1 MNRRDTFYPALGWSL
16 IVLCV
21 ALLIA
26 SLAAGIDDRPSPAA
40 SAATPT
46 PTASLLRQ
54 PVGTPV
60 APATA
65 VAILFPRVPSAA
77 AETPRPVPP
86 TAGLAA
92 AGLPLPAAAPLV
104 EPATVPGAESAEPAA
119 QPELTPDGV
128 TRQVRVP
135 ILMYHYVSWPPAG
148 ADRYRRDL
156 SVAPEQL
163 AEHLAY
169 LQREGY
175 QGITLYDLYNHLTSG
190 QPLPQKPVI
199 LTFDDGYRD
208 NYDNAFPLL
217 RQYGFPATFFVLT
230 EVTSQGVPDYMTWDQ
245 LREMAAAGMEVECHG
260 RVHDDLPEIPYD
272 RLVWQVLGC
281 REMIEAELGQRPRF
295 VAYPSGQFNEEVAAV
310 FASDHYWG
318 GISTQQG
325 TWHSSDNLFALKRL
339 RVRNTT
345 GVEQLARLLAYEE

>member
-1 MNRRDTFYPALGWSL
+1 L
-16 IVLCV
+16 IVLAITV
-21 ALLIA
+21 LITN
-26 SLAAGIDDRPSPAA
+26 LAASIADRTPAA
-40 SAATPT
+40 TTGAGPVPT
-46 PTASLLRQ
+46 SRLDRRQTLPT
-54 PVGTPV
+54 V

-65 VAILFPRVPSAA
+65 VAILFPNLAVPSPMPVR
-77 AETPRPVPP
+77 TPTATLLPHRPAPP
-86 TAGLAA
+86 AAGLAA
-92 AGLPLPAAAPLV
+92 ASLPIPADSAPLS
-104 EPATVPGAESAEPAA
+104 VPPAESPAEPIAA
-119 QPELTPDGV
+119 QPEPTPDGV
-128 TRQVRVP
+128 PRQVRVP
-135 ILMYHYVSWPPAG
+135 ILMYHYVSWPPAN

-169 LQREGY
+169 LQGQGY
-175 QGITLYDLYNHLTSG
+175 QGITFYDLLNHLAWG
-190 QPLPQKPVI
+190 QPLPDRPII

-245 LREMAAAGMEVECHG
+245 LREMAAAGMDIECHS
-260 RVHDDLPEIPYD
+260 RVHDDLPKISYD

-318 GISTQQG
+318 GITTQQG
-325 TWHSSDNLFALKRL
+325 AWHSSDNLFALQRL

-345 GVEQLARLLAYEE
+345 GVEHLAKLLAYGE